1 MRRDDPILEDEEPL
15 VDTTVPIPLRS
26 KRTERRQKK
35 LNLKHSASKQH
46 ATIWDL
52 PSELFLDIFTRLRPS
67 DIFKLARVNQA
78 IRNFILEQETAIASE
93 IIRRR
98 YPVLTKCFPLPILLN
113 TVDMEAHSAL
123 LDERRQAAHLTIHKK
138 PYQHIKTP
146 NIHEIC
152 TCLTCLLA
160 WNNLC
165 LVVDFA
171 HWQKNLEHG
180 EPIPVIARGRDPE
193 WNQILISANGAIVE
207 KALYSQLWYAVI
219 LSGHLRSTT
228 VSIHRHSNN
237 KGNKRRRFR
246 MTAEDV
252 AAETDH
258 FLERSGPPTLEFP
271 PYRDRY
277 YMLEAYLP
285 NRGWNSETGEWLY
298 MPTSQHLRDVEFCKA
313 WVRRTKNPVVAAA
326 KIEPKP

>member
-1 MRRDDPILEDEEPL
+1 MRKGDTIDEDEEPL

-26 KRTERRQKK
+26 KRTERLQKK
-35 LNLKHSASKQH
+35 LNLKQTAAKQH

-52 PSELFLDIFTRLRPS
+52 PSEIFLDIFTRLRPS
-67 DIFKLARVNQA
+67 DVFRLARANQSL
-78 IRNFILEQETAIASE
+78 RNFVLEQETTIASE

-98 YPVLTKCFPLPILLN
+98 YPVLAKCFPLPVLLN

-123 LDERRQAAHLTIHKK
+123 LDDRRQAAHLYIHKK

-146 NIHEIC
+146 DIHEIC

-160 WNNLC
+160 WNNLS

-180 EPIPVIARGRDPE
+180 EPIPIIARGKNPE
-193 WNQILISANGAIVE
+193 WNQILISANGDIVE

-219 LSGHLRSTT
+219 LSSHLRSTT
-228 VSIHRHSNN
+228 GSIHRHSNN

-246 MTAEDV
+246 MTIEDV
-252 AAETDH
+252 AAETDQ
-258 FLERSGPPTLEFP
+258 FLERSGPPTLNFP
-271 PYRDRY
+271 HHRDNY

-285 NRGWNSETGEWLY
+285 NRGWNSETGEWQY
-298 MPTSQHLRDVEFCKA
+298 IPASQHARDVEFCKA
-313 WVRRTKNPVVAAA
+313 WVRRTKDSVVVAA
-326 KIEPKP
+326 KT